1 MNGAANNNNND
12 NGVPAA
18 AVDDNNGPN
27 GRLYDFDDQERLS
40 FEDSD
45 RFEEDSLCS
54 WISEPESVVNNW
66 RGWRKQSS
74 FIGRTAG
81 SASSQQARHLDKDGS
96 LLSLT
101 ELSAREVASSIPF
114 EAVERVFPPVPEP
127 LQLRIAFYR

>member
-1 MNGAANNNNND
+1 MFEWEEQD
-12 NGVPAA
+12 
-18 AVDDNNGPN
+18 
-27 GRLYDFDDQERLS
+27 RFS

-74 FIGRTAG
+74 IAATAG
-81 SASSQQARHLDKDGS
+81 LSKTSDKDGK

-101 ELSAREVASSIPF
+101 ELAAKEVAASIPF
-114 EAVERVFPPVPEP
+114 ELVEQIFPPVPEP
-127 LQLRIAFYR
+127 LQLRIAYYSFPELEEDIRLYSCLANGAADEFN